1 LSAKKIDLDNPS
13 WYINRELSWLQ
24 FNRRVLDQATFND
37 LLPLDKLKFLA
48 IYGTNLDEFYM
59 IRVAGLKSLYKAG
72 VYETGAD
79 KLTPKKQLEAI
90 REILREDIVTLENIY
105 SNITNELAEHQVFIK
120 RFNELNSQQK
130 ESIKEYFFNYI
141 YPIII
146 PIAVDAMHPF
156 PHLNNLSFGIALEL
170 KSRDDLIK
178 YGLIRIPRILSRFIK
193 VNNTFVP
200 IESIVENFIE
210 DIFPGFELIA
220 SAPFR
225 VTRNADLD
233 IEEEEAD
240 DFLEMLEEGIRSRN
254 KGVIVRLELNGDAD
268 EEIVNFLCKY
278 LDIKEYD
285 TYYYKNVPLN
295 LGAFW
300 QIVGDKDFA
309 HILTQSYVPKTIP
322 PLDSENIYS
331 AMDKEDIMLY
341 HPYESFEPIV
351 KFIKEATS
359 DPRTLSIRMVLYRVG
374 SNSPIVKSLIEAVK
388 NGKQVTV
395 MVELKARFDEEN
407 NLKWAKKLENAG
419 AHVVYGIPGF
429 KVHAKIAQVIK
440 YKEGKLKSY
449 LHLAT
454 GNYNPT
460 TAKIYTD
467 VSFLTTNTKF
477 NNDATKFFHY
487 LTGYA
492 ADKKL
497 DNLYMS
503 PIQIKPKIIKLIE
516 KEATFAENGYIV
528 LKANA
533 LVDTDIIKALYRA
546 SQAGCKIDLIIRGIC
561 CLRPQVDGLSENIT
575 VSSIVGKYLEH
586 PRIYWFK
593 HAKVKSYI
601 SSADLMPRNLDR
613 RIELMTPIEDEKLSN
628 RLHQILNMQLSD
640 NTHRYLLKSN
650 GEYERV
656 KAANNEEV
664 INSQERFEK
673 FVTKLNKLS
682 KQSSKHLN
690 KLAKKMLKDSK

>member
-1 LSAKKIDLDNPS
+1 
-13 WYINRELSWLQ
+13 
-24 FNRRVLDQATFND
+24 
-37 LLPLDKLKFLA
+37 
-48 IYGTNLDEFYM
+48 
-59 IRVAGLKSLYKAG
+59 
-72 VYETGAD
+72 
-79 KLTPKKQLEAI
+79 
-90 REILREDIVTLENIY
+90 
-105 SNITNELAEHQVFIK
+105 
-120 RFNELNSQQK
+120 
-130 ESIKEYFFNYI
+130 
-141 YPIII
+141 
-146 PIAVDAMHPF
+146 MHPF
-156 PHLNNLSFGIALEL
+156 PHLNNLSFGIALEI
-170 KSRDDLIK
+170 KGKDETTK

-193 VNNTFVP
+193 VGTTFVP

-210 DIFPGFELIA
+210 DLFPGFKLIA

-254 KGVIVRLELNGDAD
+254 KGAIVRLELNGDAD
-268 EEIVNFLCKY
+268 ADIVDFLCKY
-278 LDIKEYD
+278 LDIKEHD
-285 TYYYKNVPLN
+285 VYYYKSLPLN

-322 PLDSENIYS
+322 PLDSENIYG
-331 AMDKEDIMLY
+331 AMEKEDIMLF

-351 KFIKEATS
+351 KFIKEATN
-359 DPRTLSIRMVLYRVG
+359 DPKTLAIRMVLYRVG

-407 NLKWAKKLENAG
+407 NLKWAKQLESAG

-467 VSFLTTNTKF
+467 ISYLTTDIKF
-477 NNDATKFFHY
+477 NSDATKFFHY

-503 PIQIKPKIIKLIE
+503 PMQIKPKLLKLIE
-516 KEATFAENGYIV
+516 KEASFGKDGHII

-533 LVDTDIIKALYRA
+533 LVDTVVIKALYKA
-546 SQAGCKIDLIIRGIC
+546 SMAGCKVDLIIRGIC
-561 CLRPQVDGLSENIT
+561 CLRPGIENLSENIT

-593 HAKVKSYI
+593 NAKVNAYI

-613 RIELMTPIEDEKLSN
+613 RIELMTPIENEKLAS
-628 RLHQILNMQLSD
+628 RLHQILAIQLND
-640 NTHRYLLKSN
+640 NTHRYCLQSDRSYKRLKA
-650 GEYERV
+650 G
-656 KAANNEEV
+656 KDEEIV
-664 INSQERFEK
+664 NSQEKFEK
-673 FVTKLNKLS
+673 YVTKLSKLS
-682 KQSSKHLN
+682 KKSSKHLN
-690 KLAKKMLKDSK
+690 KLAKKMLKES

>member
-1 LSAKKIDLDNPS
+1 LSADVDLDNPN

-24 FNRRVLDQATFND
+24 FNKRVLDQATFEE

-72 VYETGAD
+72 IYETGPD
-79 KLTPKKQLEAI
+79 KLTPKKQLAAI
-90 REILREDIVTLENIY
+90 REIIREDIVTVEKIY
-105 SNITNELAEHQVFIK
+105 TDILSELSSHKVYIK
-120 RFNELNSQQK
+120 RFNELDSEQK
-130 ESIKEYFFNYI
+130 EKIKEYFFNYI

-156 PHLNNLSFGIALEL
+156 PHLNNLSFGIALEI
-170 KSRDDLIK
+170 KGKDETTK

-193 VNNTFVP
+193 VGTTFVP

-210 DIFPGFELIA
+210 DLFPGFKLIA

-254 KGVIVRLELNGDAD
+254 KGAIVRLELNGDAD
-268 EEIVNFLCKY
+268 VNIVDFLCKY
-278 LDIKEYD
+278 LDIKEHD
-285 TYYYKNVPLN
+285 VYYYKSLPLN

-322 PLDSENIYS
+322 PLDSENIYG
-331 AMDKEDIMLY
+331 AMEKEDIMLF

-351 KFIKEATS
+351 KFIKEATN
-359 DPRTLSIRMVLYRVG
+359 DPKTLAIRMVLYRVG

-407 NLKWAKKLENAG
+407 NLKWAKQLESAG

-467 VSFLTTNTKF
+467 ISYLTTDIKF
-477 NNDATKFFHY
+477 NSDATKFFHY

-503 PIQIKPKIIKLIE
+503 PMQIKPKLLKLIE
-516 KEATFAENGYIV
+516 KEASFGKDGHII

-533 LVDTDIIKALYRA
+533 LVDTAVIKALYKA
-546 SQAGCKIDLIIRGIC
+546 SMAGCKVDLIIRGIC
-561 CLRPQVDGLSENIT
+561 CLRPGIENLSENIT

-593 HAKVKSYI
+593 NAKVNAYI

-613 RIELMTPIEDEKLSN
+613 RIELMTPIENEKLAS
-628 RLHQILNMQLSD
+628 RLHQILATQLND
-640 NTHRYLLKSN
+640 NTHRYCLQSDRSYKRLKA
-650 GEYERV
+650 G
-656 KAANNEEV
+656 KDEEI
-664 INSQERFEK
+664 INSQEKFEK
-673 FVTKLNKLS
+673 YVTKLSKLS
-682 KQSSKHLN
+682 KKSSKHLN
-690 KLAKKMLKDSK
+690 KLAKKMLKES

>member
-1 LSAKKIDLDNPS
+1 MSENSIDLDNPS

-24 FNRRVLDQATFND
+24 FNRRVLDQATFDD

-72 VYETGAD
+72 VYDTGPD

-90 REILREDIVTLENIY
+90 REIIREDIVTLENIY
-105 SNITNELAEHQVFIK
+105 TDILDELSEHKVYIKRYNELDSE
-120 RFNELNSQQK
+120 QK
-130 ESIKEYFFNYI
+130 EKIKEYFFNYI

-156 PHLNNLSFGIALEL
+156 PHLNNLSFAIALEI
-170 KSRDDLIK
+170 KGKDDLIK

-193 VNNTFVP
+193 VNSTFVP

-225 VTRNADLD
+225 VTRNADLA

-254 KGVIVRLELNGDAD
+254 KGAIVRLELNGDAD
-268 EEIVNFLCKY
+268 KDIVDFLCKY
-278 LDIKEYD
+278 LNIREYD
-285 TYYYKNVPLN
+285 IYYYKKVPLN

-309 HILTQSYVPKTIP
+309 HILTQSYVPKTLP
-322 PLDSENIYS
+322 PLDSENVYS
-331 AMDKEDIMLY
+331 AMEKEDIMLY

-351 KFIKEATS
+351 KFIKEAAS
-359 DPRTLSIRMVLYRVG
+359 DPKTLSVRMVLYRVG
-374 SNSPIVKSLIEAVK
+374 NNSPIVKSLIEAVK

-407 NLKWAKKLENAG
+407 NLKWAKQLENAG

-467 VSFLTTNTKF
+467 ISYLTTNTKF

-497 DNLYMS
+497 DHLYMS
-503 PIQIKPKIIKLIE
+503 PLQIKPKLLKLIE
-516 KEATFAENGYIV
+516 KEASHGKEGHII

-533 LVDTDIIKALYRA
+533 LVDTAIIKALFRA

-561 CLRPQVDGLSENIT
+561 CLRVGIKDLSDNIE

-593 HAKVKSYI
+593 HAKVKAYI

-613 RIELMTPIEDEKLSN
+613 RIELMTPIEDEKLSS
-628 RLHQILNMQLSD
+628 RLHQILKIQLSD
-640 NTHRYLLKSN
+640 NTHRYLLQSS
-650 GEYERV
+650 GEYIRLKPKEG
-656 KAANNEEV
+656 EEP
-664 INSQERFEK
+664 INSQEKFEK
-673 FVTKLNKLS
+673 YVTKLSKLS

-690 KLAKKMLKDSK
+690 KLAKKMLKDN

>member
-1 LSAKKIDLDNPS
+1 LSVDKIDLDNPN

-72 VYETGAD
+72 VYDTGPD
-79 KLTPKKQLEAI
+79 KLTPKQQLSAI
-90 REILREDIVTLENIY
+90 REILREDINTIEQIY
-105 SNITNELAEHQVFIK
+105 ANITSELEEHQVYIK
-120 RFNELNSQQK
+120 RFNELNDEQK
-130 ESIKEYFFNYI
+130 NKIREYFFNYI

-156 PHLNNLSFGIALEL
+156 PHLNNLSFGIALEI
-170 KSRDDLIK
+170 KGKDDIIK

-193 VNNTFVP
+193 VDNTFVL
-200 IESIVENFIE
+200 IESIVEHFIE
-210 DIFPGFELIA
+210 ELFPGFKLVA

-225 VTRNADLD
+225 VTRNADLA

-254 KGVIVRLELNGDAD
+254 KGAIVRLELNGDAD
-268 EEIVNFLCKY
+268 EDIVNFLCKY
-278 LDIKEYD
+278 LNIKEHD

-295 LGAFW
+295 MGAFW
-300 QIVGDKDFA
+300 QIVTDKDFA
-309 HILTQSYVPKTIP
+309 HILTQSYVPKTVP
-322 PLDSENIYS
+322 PLDSENVYS
-331 AMDKEDIMLY
+331 AIEKEDIMLF

-351 KFIKEATS
+351 KFIKEASS
-359 DPRTLSIRMVLYRVG
+359 DPKTLSIRMVLYRVG
-374 SNSPIVKSLIEAVK
+374 KNSPIVKSLIEAVR

-407 NLKWAKKLENAG
+407 NLKWAKQLENAG

-440 YKEGKLKSY
+440 YKDGKLKSY

-467 VSFLTTNTKF
+467 ISLLTTNIKF
-477 NNDATKFFHY
+477 NKDATKFFHY

-492 ADKKL
+492 TDKKL
-497 DNLYMS
+497 DSLYMS
-503 PIQIKPKIIKLIE
+503 PVQIKPKLLKLIE
-516 KEATFAENGYIV
+516 KEASFKSDGHII

-533 LVDTDIIKALYRA
+533 LVDVSIIKALYKA
-546 SQAGCKIDLIIRGIC
+546 SQNGCKVDLIIRGIC
-561 CLRPQVDGLSENIT
+561 CLRPQVKGLSENIT

-593 HAKVKSYI
+593 NSKTQAFI

-613 RIELMTPIEDEKLSN
+613 RIELMTPIESEKLSN
-628 RLHQILNMQLSD
+628 RLHQILKIQLSD
-640 NTHRYLLKSN
+640 NTHRYVLQENGNYLKVSPR
-650 GEYERV
+650 E
-656 KAANNEEV
+656 NEEK

-673 FVTKLNKLS
+673 YVSKLS
-682 KQSSKHLN
+682 KLSKKSSKHLN
-690 KLAKKMLKDSK
+690 KLAKKMLKES